1 MIFGD
6 HGSEEP
12 SSSVKVD
19 AWLNPRL
26 ETAAAVNRQWP
37 GTAKLRC
44 FTHRPIVVGLSRGMT
59 ILLLFRCHRWAL
71 VFFATLGQRQ
81 ALRAAKSFG
90 GCDVASDAWVEF

>member
-26 ETAAAVNRQWP
+26 ETAAAVMGALEKGGPTTGYRSVDFFSWHD
-37 GTAKLRC
+37 C
-44 FTHRPIVVGLSRGMT
+44 FSIVA
-59 ILLLFRCHRWAL
+59 LFFC
-71 VFFATLGQRQ
+71 
-81 ALRAAKSFG
+81 
-90 GCDVASDAWVEF
+90 E